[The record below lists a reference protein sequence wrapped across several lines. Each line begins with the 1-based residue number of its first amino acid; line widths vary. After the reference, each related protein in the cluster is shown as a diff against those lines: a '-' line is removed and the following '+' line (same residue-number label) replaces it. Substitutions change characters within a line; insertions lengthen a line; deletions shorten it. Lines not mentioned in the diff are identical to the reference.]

1 MDQHNYYVYMMSS
14 LSRTLYTGVTND
26 LERRVAE
33 HRQAPPGSFT
43 ARYRVNRLVYFEY
56 FTDISQAISRETE
69 IKHMTRRQKIEVIEA
84 MNPEW
89 RDVSLEWE

>member
-1 MDQHNYYVYMMSS
+1 
-14 LSRTLYTGVTND
+14 
-26 LERRVAE
+26 
-33 HRQAPPGSFT
+33 
-43 ARYRVNRLVYFEY
+43 VYFEY

-69 IKHMTRRQKIEVIEA
+69 IKHMTRRQKIKVIES